1 MLTSGA
7 VFTIYKAIPLA
18 FRLYEFILLARI
30 LLTWTNISPYNS
42 KIARFLCDLTDPFLG
57 KIEQYMPRALLAPL
71 NFSPIVAF
79 LILSVVESLLYRL
92 LFLFM

>member
-7 VFTIYKAIPLA
+7 VFTIYKAIRLA

-79 LILSVVESLLYRL
+79 LLLSVVESLLYRL

>member
-7 VFTIYKAIPLA
+7 VFTIYKAIRLA

-30 LLTWTNISPYNS
+30 FLTWTNISPYNS

-79 LILSVVESLLYRL
+79 LLLSVVESLVYRL

>member
-1 MLTSGA
+1 MLSAGT
-7 VFTIYKAIPLA
+7 VFLIYRAIRVA

-57 KIEQYMPRALLAPL
+57 KIEQYMPQALLAPL

-79 LILSVVESLLYRL
+79 LILSVVESILYRL
-92 LFLFM
+92 LLLLM

>member
-7 VFTIYKAIPLA
+7 VFTIYKAIRLA

-71 NFSPIVAF
+71 NFSPIVAL

>member
-1 MLTSGA
+1 MLSAGT
-7 VFTIYKAIPLA
+7 VFLIYRAIRVA

-57 KIEQYMPRALLAPL
+57 KIEQYMPQALLAPL

-79 LILSVVESLLYRL
+79 LILSVAESILYRL
-92 LFLFM
+92 LLLLM

>member
-1 MLTSGA
+1 MA
-7 VFTIYKAIPLA
+7 VYTISKAISLA

-42 KIARFLCDLTDPFLG
+42 KIARFLCDLTDPFLA

-79 LILSVVESLLYRL
+79 LLLSVVESIIYRL

>member
-1 MLTSGA
+1 MA
-7 VFTIYKAIPLA
+7 VYIIYKAIRLA

-42 KIARFLCDLTDPFLG
+42 KIARFLCDLTDPFLA
-57 KIEQYMPRALLAPL
+57 KIEQNMPRALLAPL

-79 LILSVVESLLYRL
+79 LFLSVVESIIYRL

>member
-7 VFTIYKAIPLA
+7 VFTIYKAIRLA

-79 LILSVVESLLYRL
+79 LLLSVVESLVYRL

>member
-7 VFTIYKAIPLA
+7 VFTIYKAIRLA

-79 LILSVVESLLYRL
+79 LLLSVVESLLYRL
-92 LFLFM
+92 LILFM

>member
-7 VFTIYKAIPLA
+7 VFTIYKAIRLA

-79 LILSVVESLLYRL
+79 LILSVVESLVYRL

>member
-7 VFTIYKAIPLA
+7 VLTIYKAIRLA
-18 FRLYEFILLARI
+18 FRLYEIILLARI

-79 LILSVVESLLYRL
+79 LLLSVVESLVYRL
-92 LFLFM
+92 LILFM